1 MREFLSWRAFA
12 AEHGWRAA
20 PLPAEHG
27 APGLQLT
34 GPPAAAAAPFSE
46 AVPSWVADTPAGS
59 WIELQLRAGMDERWT
74 AFYRIARW
82 DGLAEHSRR
91 SSFGPQRD
99 AIGRVATD
107 TLVLAEPAT
116 QIQARV
122 LLYGAP
128 VLQRLALAL
137 SGPGDAPMA
146 MPAPAPAELPVPPRA
161 QLDYPNGPNICS
173 PTALAM
179 VLAYWHARTG
189 DARLAPFA
197 ERRAVAE
204 LTTPQVYDPLY
215 EGHGNWGFNTAYAGS
230 LGLDAYVAR
239 FGGIAELVPWLAAG
253 VPVVISVA
261 WQPGELAN
269 APIASSRGH
278 LLIVAGFDRHGQVIV
293 ADPRGEREAEVR
305 RIYDAGQLERAWQ
318 HNSAGTAYLIHPRG
332 WSVPAL

>member
-1 MREFLSWRAFA
+1 MSTLRASRSARPSSSARRARYAVAVA
-12 AEHGWRAA
+12 AVACAA
-20 PLPAEHG
+20 IGLAGCNAKKAQPEATPDPATYDRVVGLFYAGLG
-27 APGLQLT
+27 ALDSGVQNEL
-34 GPPAAAAAPFSE
+34 AAAIFTTMTQL
-46 AVPSWVADTPAGS
+46 VP
-59 WIELQLRAGMDERWT
+59 
-74 AFYRIARW
+74 
-82 DGLAEHSRR
+82 
-91 SSFGPQRD
+91 
-99 AIGRVATD
+99 
-107 TLVLAEPAT
+107 AEPAT

-239 FGGIAELVPWLAAG
+239 FGGMAELVQWLAAG